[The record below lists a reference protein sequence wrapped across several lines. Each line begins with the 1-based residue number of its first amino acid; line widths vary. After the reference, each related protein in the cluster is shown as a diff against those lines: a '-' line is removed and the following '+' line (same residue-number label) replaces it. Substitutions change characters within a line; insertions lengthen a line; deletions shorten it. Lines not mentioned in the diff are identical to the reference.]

1 MSMADLTYGT
11 PSHLLALT
19 PSNVHAGQRRQ
30 MQMESET
37 RLVAFPSPLQ
47 MTKSLLVEA

>member
-1 MSMADLTYGT
+1 MSTMTYGT
-11 PSHLLALT
+11 PSHLLALA

-37 RLVAFPSPLQ
+37 RLVASPLPLQ